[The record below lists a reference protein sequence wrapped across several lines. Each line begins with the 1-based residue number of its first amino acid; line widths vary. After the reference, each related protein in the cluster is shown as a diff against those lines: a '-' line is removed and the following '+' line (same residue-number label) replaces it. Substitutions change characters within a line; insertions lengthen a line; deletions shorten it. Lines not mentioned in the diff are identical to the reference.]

1 MPLVV
6 DRVDVG
12 APGDEIPDDR
22 PVAGDD
28 REVERRVA
36 LLVLLAGLYKSLFLA
51 FQSGTLIQSWT
62 PTLAF
67 SILRLCWLWFCSVEP
82 QETKPKN

>member
-1 MPLVV
+1 MPLVI

-36 LLVLLAGLYKSLFLA
+36 LLVLLAGLYKSLFLSLSEWNINSKLDTYPG
-51 FQSGTLIQSWT
+51 F
-62 PTLAF
+62 
-67 SILRLCWLWFCSVEP
+67 
-82 QETKPKN
+82 

>member
-1 MPLVV
+1 MDGRVPLVI

-36 LLVLLAGLYKSLFLA
+36 FLVLLAGLYKCLFLSLSEWNINSKLDTYPG
-51 FQSGTLIQSWT
+51 F
-62 PTLAF
+62 
-67 SILRLCWLWFCSVEP
+67 
-82 QETKPKN
+82 